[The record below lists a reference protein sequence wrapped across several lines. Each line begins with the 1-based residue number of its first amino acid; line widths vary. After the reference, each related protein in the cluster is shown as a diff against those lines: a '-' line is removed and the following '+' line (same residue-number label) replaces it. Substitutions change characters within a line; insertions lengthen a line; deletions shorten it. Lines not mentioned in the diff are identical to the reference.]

1 MEAINEF
8 GVGDRTET
16 LTASTQGTIWTDF
29 NKFCQILIFQ
39 NSILGSPPIAPVV
52 LSQALSSINAT
63 SIDLDLGSWGSGGC
77 DISSFVIEYRKV
89 HSGLYV
95 L

>member
-16 LTASTQGTIWTDF
+16 LTASTQG
-29 NKFCQILIFQ
+29 
-39 NSILGSPPIAPVV
+39 SPPIAPTV
-52 LSQALSSINAT
+52 LSQALSSINST

-89 HSGLYV
+89 HSGKLLFFTYY
-95 L
+95 LIA